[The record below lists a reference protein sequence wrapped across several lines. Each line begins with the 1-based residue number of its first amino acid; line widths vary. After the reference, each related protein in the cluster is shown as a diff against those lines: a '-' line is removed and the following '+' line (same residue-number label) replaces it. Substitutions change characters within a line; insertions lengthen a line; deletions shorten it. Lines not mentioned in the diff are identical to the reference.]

1 MIPVVETLL
10 DAQRARS
17 ASWED
22 LFVEHAAAVHAYAQ
36 RLTGNRD
43 DADDLTQETFI
54 RAIPALERF
63 DDPNVNVPA
72 YLYATC
78 RNTYFR
84 TRARGSRFV
93 SVAEVPERPV
103 DDHFVD
109 EHPERALL
117 LKDEQEGVR
126 IANARLV
133 PRQRM
138 ALALRELEDKSYGE
152 IGEIIGVSE
161 NAVAQLI
168 FRARA
173 NLRREIRLLNV
184 NGSRLADECRL
195 LLPEMSALVDGELH
209 EPDIARVSAHVDS
222 CVDCREVI
230 GMLAGA
236 SETVRV
242 TPVVIDALLAL
253 KLGVGDGLIANG
265 FAVPTASST
274 GAVPGRSSI
283 TRNVAVG
290 SASLATAC
298 ALAVVA
304 VMVSGEPPGPQADV
318 SPPPPIVASPGEP
331 TSRPAAE
338 PAPQPTQ
345 SAKAPVR
352 QARLATSQVVRV
364 SAKKPTVVRPIGTAP
379 PQPPTPKPTRGGTPP
394 TKQPAPNRN
403 RKAPVEVAPPA
414 TAPSVPAAPVAAPPP
429 PAPPPVA
436 VVSTGV
442 PATPNSVAPDATVD
456 RPKDAGHDKHP
467 RHGHNLPDP
476 ESVTT
481 DAPDDPDPC
490 ETRRQFS

>member
-1 MIPVVETLL
+1 MIPVVETIL

-22 LFVEHAAAVHAYAQ
+22 LFVEHATAVHAYAQ

-54 RAIPALERF
+54 RAIPALQRF
-63 DDPNVNVPA
+63 DDPDVNIPA

-103 DDHFVD
+103 EDHFVD

-209 EPDIARVSAHVDS
+209 EPDIARVSGHVDS
-222 CVDCREVI
+222 CADCREVM

-253 KLGVGDGLIANG
+253 KLGVADGLVANG
-265 FAVPTASST
+265 FAVPAASSGT
-274 GAVPGRSSI
+274 GPATGRSSV
-283 TRNVAVG
+283 TRTVAVG
-290 SASLATAC
+290 SASLAAAC

-304 VMVSGEPPGPQADV
+304 VMVSGEAPAPQADV
-318 SPPPPIVASPGEP
+318 TPPPPIAAPPQVPAPEP
-331 TSRPAAE
+331 TSPPATEAAPRPA
-338 PAPQPTQ
+338 P
-345 SAKAPVR
+345 SAKTPIR
-352 QARLATSQVVRV
+352 PARVARSQVVRV
-364 SAKKPTVVRPIGTAP
+364 STKPIVVRPVETSS
-379 PQPPTPKPTRGGTPP
+379 PQPPSPKPTRGGTAP
-394 TKQPAPNRN
+394 TRQSTPNRN
-403 RKAPVEVAPPA
+403 RKAPVEVAPP
-414 TAPSVPAAPVAAPPP
+414 TPPSAPAAPVAAPPP
-429 PAPPPVA
+429 PPPQPVA

-442 PATPNSVAPDATVD
+442 PTTPPSVTPNPTVD
-456 RPKDAGHDKHP
+456 PPKDPSHDKHR
-467 RHGHNLPDP
+467 RHGGHGSGPTDP
-476 ESVTT
+476 
-481 DAPDDPDPC
+481 ADDPDPC
-490 ETRRQFS
+490 